1 MLENVTED
9 DIAGWAEDAR
19 VWTDDLGFLFNRPE
33 PKRTFGLFIKGLL
46 SDAPKK
52 NAWGLAEQLGYRSP
66 DALQH
71 LMSRASWDADVL
83 RDQVRS
89 RVVEGLGDVGGVMVV
104 DDTQVQKWGEK
115 SVGVAYQYCGV
126 TGDTRNVQTM
136 VMLTYASVHG
146 HAYIDR
152 ELYLPESWTSDP
164 ARLKAAKVPEDRVFL
179 TKQQLA
185 ARMVDRAVEAGVP
198 FSAAVFDSGY
208 GKNEALR
215 THLSSHGLAYAA
227 EVPKSLPLFDDAAR
241 RTRPDKIHRALPG
254 TAWQLASQGA
264 GEKGERT
271 YDYAMTPVA
280 PVREAPADGFGFT
293 LLIRKTKQKT
303 VKHATSVYEFA
314 YFLVHAPQG
323 TSLKQMVAWT
333 GLRWNIEDDNKA
345 AKNEFGLEDYQVRT
359 WTSWHRYV
367 TSSMLAHAFIAVK
380 RAELG
385 KEREANE
392 ATDQD

>member
-1 MLENVTED
+1 MLESVSED
-9 DIAGWAEDAR
+9 DIAGWAEDVQA
-19 VWTDDLGFLFNRPE
+19 WTDELGFLFNRPE

-52 NAWGLAEQLGYRSP
+52 NAWGLAEQLGYQSP

-89 RVVEGLGDVGGVMVV
+89 RVVEGLGDTGGVLVL

-115 SVGVAYQYCGV
+115 SVGVAPQYCGV

-136 VMLTYASVHG
+136 VMLSYASAHG

-164 ARLKAAKVPEDRVFL
+164 ARLKAAKVPEDRAFL
-179 TKQQLA
+179 TKPQLGA
-185 ARMVDRAVEAGVP
+185 LMVDRAVDAQTL
-198 FSAAVFDSGY
+198 FAAVVFDSGY
-208 GKNEALR
+208 GKDEALR
-215 THLSSHGLAYAA
+215 TRLSGRGLAYAA
-227 EVPKSLPLFDDAAR
+227 EVPKSLPLFDDAGR
-241 RTRPDKIHRALPG
+241 RTRADRIHRVLPSA
-254 TAWQLASQGA
+254 AWQLCSQGA

-280 PVREAPADGFGFT
+280 PVREQAADGFAFT
-293 LLIRKTKQKT
+293 LLIRKAKQKT
-303 VKHATSVYEFA
+303 VKNGRSVYEFA
-314 YFLVHAPQG
+314 YFLVHAPKG
-323 TSLKQMVAWT
+323 TGLKQMVGWT

-345 AKNEFGLEDYQVRT
+345 GKNEFGLEDYQVRT
-359 WTSWHRYV
+359 WPSWHRYV

-385 KEREANE
+385 KDESPDEGTTAE
-392 ATDQD
+392 

>member
-1 MLENVTED
+1 MLEIVTED
-9 DIAGWAEDAR
+9 DIAGWAED
-19 VWTDDLGFLFNRPE
+19 VQTWTDELGFLFNRPE

-71 LMSRASWDADVL
+71 LMSRASWDADML

-89 RVVEGLGDVGGVMVV
+89 RVLDGLGDAGGALVL

-115 SVGVAYQYCGV
+115 SVGVDYQYCGV
-126 TGDTRNVQTM
+126 TGDVRNVQTM
-136 VMLTYASVHG
+136 VMLTYASLHG

-152 ELYLPESWTSDP
+152 ELYLPQSWTSDP
-164 ARLKAAKVPEDRVFL
+164 ARLKAAKVPPDRVFL
-179 TKQQLA
+179 TKPQLA
-185 ARMVDRAVEAGVP
+185 ARMVDRAVEAGTQFLAV
-198 FSAAVFDSGY
+198 VFDSGY
-208 GKNEALR
+208 GKDEALR
-215 THLSSHGLAYAA
+215 THLSSSGLAYAA
-227 EVPKSLPLFDDAAR
+227 EVPKSLPLFDDAGR
-241 RTRPDKIHRALPG
+241 LTRADKIHRLLPG
-254 TAWQLASQGA
+254 DAWQLCSQGP
-264 GEKGERT
+264 GEKGERS
-271 YDYAMTPVA
+271 YDYAMIPVR
-280 PVREAPADGFGFT
+280 PVREQAADGFAFT

-303 VKHATSVYEFA
+303 VKKKTSVYEFA
-314 YFLVHAPQG
+314 YFLIHAPRG
-323 TSLKQMVAWT
+323 TPLAQMVRWT
-333 GLRWNIEDDNKA
+333 GLRWSIEEDNKA

-385 KEREANE
+385 KDLDPTTQA
-392 ATDQD
+392 AAG

>member
-1 MLENVTED
+1 MLESVTED
-9 DIAGWAEDAR
+9 DIAGWAQDVQA
-19 VWTDDLGFLFNRPE
+19 WTDDLGFLFNRPE
-33 PKRTFGLFIKGLL
+33 PKRTFSLFIKGLL
-46 SDAPKK
+46 SNAPKK

-89 RVVEGLGDVGGVMVV
+89 RVVDGLGDAGAVLVV
-104 DDTQVQKWGEK
+104 DDTQVQKWGDK
-115 SVGVAYQYCGV
+115 SVGVAPQYCGV

-164 ARLKAAKVPEDRVFL
+164 ARLKAAKVPDERVFL
-179 TKQQLA
+179 TKPQLA
-185 ARMVDRAVEAGVP
+185 GQMLDRSMEAGVP
-198 FSAAVFDSGY
+198 FAAVVFDSGY
-208 GKNEALR
+208 GKDEALR
-215 THLSSHGLAYAA
+215 THLSSRDLAYAA
-227 EVPKSLPLFDDAAR
+227 EVPKSLPVFDDAGR
-241 RTRPDKIHRALPG
+241 RTRADRIHRLLPG
-254 TAWQLASQGA
+254 TAWQLCSQGP

-271 YDYAMTPVA
+271 YDYAMVPVE
-280 PVREAPADGFGFT
+280 PVREAAAENFDFT
-293 LLIRKTKQKT
+293 LLIRKTKLKT
-303 VKHATSVYEFA
+303 VKKGTSVYEFA
-314 YFLVHAPQG
+314 YFLVHAPYG

-333 GLRWNIEDDNKA
+333 GSRWSIEDDNKA

-385 KEREANE
+385 KDQNPETEAV
-392 ATDQD
+392 AG